1 MQRDRRG
8 QEVTRS
14 SSEARKACVTPTD
27 QLLMKEA
34 VRICVERTSYSELEA
49 IDDEDPA

>member
-27 QLLMKEA
+27 QLLMKGA
-34 VRICVERTSYSELEA
+34 ARICVERINYSELEV